1 MKRHWIRRGLRFLL
15 WATVAVAVFGLI
27 VMGLWNWLLPSLFG
41 WKLITFWQAA
51 GLVILSRIL
60 FGGLH
65 GHSGGHLHWRARMKE
80 RWEQMTP
87 EERDKFRQGLR
98 ERCGRF
104 EPPPA
109 KPTA

>member
-15 WATVAVAVFGLI
+15 WATVAVAVFSLI
-27 VMGLWNWLLPSLFG
+27 VMCLWNWLLPSLFG

-65 GHSGGHLHWRARMKE
+65 GHSGRHLHWRARMKE

-98 ERCGRF
+98 ERCSRF